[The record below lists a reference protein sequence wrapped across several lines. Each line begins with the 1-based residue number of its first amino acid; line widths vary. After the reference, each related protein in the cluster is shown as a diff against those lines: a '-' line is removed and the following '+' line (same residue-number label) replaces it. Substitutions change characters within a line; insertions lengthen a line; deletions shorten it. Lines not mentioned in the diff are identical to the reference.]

1 MIGHFLYK
9 MGRVGRELFEFEEL
23 WLFLAEA
30 IRFLPPKFFN
40 PTRGKSKPLWSKFDL
55 WNETHVHS
63 LDSKWGTWRNLRLWK
78 LSTGLD
84 NFSPDKSL
92 KKKKKVI
99 AVQPISLHVQTFH
112 GWHGVIFIFWFFDP
126 IDERR
131 RLFSDGKFGVND
143 STSRFLIFVWAV
155 LYDTF
160 LICVI
165 IVTPVTTEC
174 FRNQCESF
182 RNVKAQLDDPAVS

>member
-1 MIGHFLYK
+1 
-9 MGRVGRELFEFEEL
+9 MGDVEKP
-23 WLFLAEA
+23 AVVEA
-30 IRFLPPKFFN
+30 FN
-40 PTRGKSKPLWSKFDL
+40 R
-55 WNETHVHS
+55 
-63 LDSKWGTWRNLRLWK
+63 TWRFFPRQVAEE
-78 LSTGLD
+78 
-84 NFSPDKSL
+84 
-92 KKKKKVI
+92 KKKVI

-131 RLFSDGKFGVND
+131 RLFSDGKFGMND

-160 LICVI
+160 FICVI
-165 IVTPVTTEC
+165 IVTPVTIEC

-182 RNVKAQLDDPAVS
+182 RNRTVMQNAWAVQCVWCPRLWCFKRSLDGSGARGSANTAVRASG